1 MPEWF
6 QPFLTTEGLVAL
18 LTLTALEI
26 VLGIDNVVFIAVLCG
41 KLPPDQRIKASRLG
55 IGLAVVTRVA
65 LLLTITWLIGLDQYK
80 IFKLPLPPFLAHKE
94 ADGVVAAF
102 HEFSY
107 KDLVLLLGGL
117 FLLFKATTE
126 IHGKV
131 TGDHLPGDPS
141 AQKASRTAAF
151 GAVIIQIILID
162 VVFSIDSVITAAGM
176 SGQVPV
182 MIAAVLISSAVMI
195 IFASPVMNFV
205 NKHPSV
211 KVLALSF
218 LVLIGTML
226 VAESCGAH
234 IPKGYIYFAMAF
246 SLIVEMLNMKMRAKD
261 GKHAPAPA
269 LEERKPADGAE
280 PLV

>member
-1 MPEWF
+1 MPEWI
-6 QPFLTTEGLVAL
+6 QPFFTTEGLVAL

-41 KLPPDQRIKASRLG
+41 KLPPEQRVKASRVG
-55 IGLAVVTRVA
+55 IGLAVISRIL
-65 LLLTITWLIGLDQYK
+65 LLLTITWLIGLEKYTL
-80 IFKLPLPPFLAHKE
+80 FKLPLPSFLAPKS
-94 ADGVVAAF
+94 ADGVVAAYHNF
-102 HEFSY
+102 TA
-107 KDLVLLLGGL
+107 KDVVLLLGGL

-141 AQKASRTAAF
+141 AQKAARTATFAS
-151 GAVIIQIILID
+151 VIVQILLID
-162 VVFSIDSVITAAGM
+162 IVFSIDSVITAAGM

-182 MIAAVLISSAVMI
+182 MIAAVLISALVMVV
-195 IFASPVMNFV
+195 FANPVMTFV
-205 NKHPSV
+205 NKNPTV
-211 KVLALSF
+211 KILALSF

-246 SLIVEMLNMKMRAKD
+246 SLIVEVLNMRMRARD
-261 GKHAPAPA
+261 GKHAPVPV
-269 LEERKPADGAE
+269 ERKPGDGNE